1 MTTRIPVIPGA
12 GHGVCAA
19 EATPKAARSSDSA
32 DASPKEPAAPI
43 PLLGTCYKTSANID
57 SVEALYQCVAPTI
70 AQGEQALSPRSAPGL
85 LLHGIEAEGVLA
97 VPWCQHIFY
106 LFVRNNW
113 LSHGKPKRVI
123 ALLVQHRP

>member
-1 MTTRIPVIPGA
+1 MASARLKLRPRLPEARIPLTLP
-12 GHGVCAA
+12 
-19 EATPKAARSSDSA
+19 PRSRRHR
-32 DASPKEPAAPI
+32 SPCWERVTKPRPI
-43 PLLGTCYKTSANID
+43 LI